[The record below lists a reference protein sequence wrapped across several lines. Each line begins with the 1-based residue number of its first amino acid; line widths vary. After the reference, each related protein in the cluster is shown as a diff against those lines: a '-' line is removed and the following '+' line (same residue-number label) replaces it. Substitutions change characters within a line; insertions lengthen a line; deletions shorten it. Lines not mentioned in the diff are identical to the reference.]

1 MKITEG
7 NRATLIVV
15 CFMVAFNGIFLSVNG
30 LFMLVAPLVWYD
42 FVPGVTDTGFF
53 NQHFISS
60 VKPGTISPAGVGP
73 RKGEPV
79 DLLILNLGRG
89 VVPTVFWSK

>member
-15 CFMVAFNGIFLSVNG
+15 FIMVAFNGIFLSVNG

-53 NQHFISS
+53 TTTRLKARIDFSLS
-60 VKPGTISPAGVGP
+60 VLNMLWWALGVNH
-73 RKGEPV
+73 R
-79 DLLILNLGRG
+79 
-89 VVPTVFWSK
+89 PT